1 MPLKKIYIFKFVHF
15 KVHTPVRKL
24 FNHTIFS
31 STARKTEYD
40 IKNNKVDQANLNEY
54 LLFVWMDKWNILR
67 ECLILREN
75 YNGIIF
81 LRGESFDEI
90 SLKL

>member
-1 MPLKKIYIFKFVHF
+1 MNTLCLTAYIRSYIHVYFYTCLQISTGHQDYMPLKKIYIFKFVHF

-54 LLFVWMDKWNILR
+54 LLFV
-67 ECLILREN
+67 
-75 YNGIIF
+75 
-81 LRGESFDEI
+81 
-90 SLKL
+90 